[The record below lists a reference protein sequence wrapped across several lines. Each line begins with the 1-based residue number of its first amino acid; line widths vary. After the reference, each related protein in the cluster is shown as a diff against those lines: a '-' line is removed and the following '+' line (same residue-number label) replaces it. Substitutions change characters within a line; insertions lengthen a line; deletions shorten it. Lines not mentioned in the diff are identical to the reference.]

1 MRTGRPFVAYLVLLD
16 FTVFHSTRHG
26 SEALAPEVQPFESHE
41 YGRNKCKLFDR
52 LTLNTLKGF
61 SRFTITLFSYR
72 SCRFWPTP
80 GRLTTTG
87 IPSFLSSA
95 AGPIPL
101 SLSSC
106 GVLKVPPDI
115 MTSFSAYAVPEHT
128 ISIPLLK
135 DSREVSHTRYSSR
148 RRASSCICPIQTLA
162 VQKRYPN
169 RSRTIWCK
177 QDLGGQTVCSNVNLA
192 TDWILCTEKLSGID
206 EEVAGR
212 APFILV
218 HVEGGVEKSLVGFV
232 VRDSV

>member
-26 SEALAPEVQPFESHE
+26 SEALAPEVQPFQSRE
-41 YGRNKCKLFDR
+41 YGTNKCKLFDK

-115 MTSFSAYAVPEHT
+115 MTSFSAYAVPGYT
-128 ISIPLLK
+128 ISFSTVKGLTRSLTYQVHQRTSPQLLHLPDTDSGRPKTIPQSLAYCMVQTGPWWPNSLF
-135 DSREVSHTRYSSR
+135 ECQ
-148 RRASSCICPIQTLA
+148 SCHGL
-162 VQKRYPN
+162 
-169 RSRTIWCK
+169 
-177 QDLGGQTVCSNVNLA
+177 
-192 TDWILCTEKLSGID
+192 
-206 EEVAGR
+206 
-212 APFILV
+212 
-218 HVEGGVEKSLVGFV
+218 
-232 VRDSV
+232 DSVY